1 METVRQVLA
10 LRSRI
15 RTWRAA
21 GERIA
26 LVPTMG
32 ALHAGHLSLLGI
44 GAAFW
49 GILAGL
55 GVYAAER
62 WKVKRP

>member
-1 METVRQVLA
+1 MQTAFQTHPGSLAAPTVILVTL
-10 LRSRI
+10 S
-15 RTWRAA
+15 
-21 GERIA
+21 GIA
-26 LVPTMG
+26 PF
-32 ALHAGHLSLLGI
+32 GI